1 MSRAGDDAE
10 SPVAGGVGEV
20 GVAGAVFDGG
30 DVERAELTS
39 SLAIVFPVSSALF
52 NAFAALFMKP
62 TVSAIVDAEIRPA
75 RSWSSIASVNRVNV
89 LALGEARSA
98 NFDSRNS
105 T

>member
-1 MSRAGDDAE
+1 MSCAGDDAE

-20 GVAGAVFDGG
+20 GVAGAEFG
-30 DVERAELTS
+30 DVERAELTN